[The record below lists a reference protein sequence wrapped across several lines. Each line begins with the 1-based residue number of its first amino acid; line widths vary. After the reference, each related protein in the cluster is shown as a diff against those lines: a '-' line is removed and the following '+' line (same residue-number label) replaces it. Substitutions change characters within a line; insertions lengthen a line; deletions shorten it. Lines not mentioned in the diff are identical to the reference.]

1 MRKSRTLL
9 LSTIV
14 AFLVHPSFSLAQN
27 QNDIDRQANRLTEAL
42 RQAAPTQ
49 RPNDG
54 MYSPWQVLP
63 GIIPSWT
70 KQCLG
75 REMTPQQ
82 FDTDFNAARQ
92 TVNCIVK
99 RELNNQWK
107 TVKNE
112 QQAVRNVACWWMTG
126 KYQGCNQ
133 GATANYVDR
142 VIKYYQ
148 QAQ

>member
-1 MRKSRTLL
+1 MRKSQTVL
-9 LSTIV
+9 LSTMV
-14 AFLVHPSFSLAQN
+14 ALLVAPSFSLAQN
-27 QNDIDRQANRLTEAL
+27 PNNIDVQASRLTEAL
-42 RQAAPTQ
+42 RKAAPNQ

-75 REMTPQQ
+75 KEMTPQQ
-82 FDTDFNAARQ
+82 FDTDENAARQ

-107 TVKNE
+107 SVKSE

-133 GATANYVDR
+133 GATANYVDI

-148 QAQ
+148 KAQ